1 MKAGISIYIGLD
13 NTLEENL
20 QLIKDAADW
29 RIKSIFTS
37 FHIPETDTAK
47 FKAEAQATLKSAKE
61 LGFDIISDISPN
73 TMEILGMGS
82 KAIDYASIAKLGI
95 TIIRLDDGFSPLEI
109 AALSRNPYGLKV
121 QLNASTCT
129 ESLMINLEENN
140 AAFNNISAL
149 HNFYPRENTGISEK
163 FCIEKNW
170 LLHEYGIKTG
180 AFIPSMNRPR
190 SPIKAG
196 LPTLEEH
203 RTCSFDFALR
213 HLIATGVDDV
223 FVGDS
228 LPSEEELKLLSLMP
242 AHQVNLRADIKTKN
256 PELMELLRQCYH
268 TRADEARD
276 CFRAEECRIY
286 CKKNNL
292 TVSPE
297 NTVARRAGDIT
308 LDNVNYQRYMGEMQI
323 LKCDLPADERVN
335 VIASLNEEE
344 QKLLKYLTSST
355 AFQFV

>member
-1 MKAGISIYIGLD
+1 MNAGISIYIGLD

-20 QLIKDAADW
+20 QLIKNAADW

-37 FHIPETDTAK
+37 FHIPETDTLR
-47 FKAEAQATLKSAKE
+47 FKSEIQTTLKLAKE
-61 LGFDIISDISPN
+61 LHFDIISDISPN
-73 TMEILGMGS
+73 TMKLLGMQGNS
-82 KAIDYASIAKLGI
+82 IDYAYIYDLGI
-95 TIIRLDDGFSPLEI
+95 TTIRLDDGFSAREI
-109 AALSRNPYGLKV
+109 ASLSRNPYGLKV
-121 QLNASTCT
+121 QLNASTCNETLMVQLT
-129 ESLMINLEENN
+129 EYG

-170 LLHEYGIKTG
+170 LLHEYNVKTA

-203 RTCSFDFALR
+203 RSCSFDFALR
-213 HLIATGVDDV
+213 HLIAMGVDEV

-228 LPSEEELKLLSLMP
+228 LPTEEEMKLLSLMP
-242 AHQVNLRADIKTKN
+242 AHQVNLRAEIKTEN
-256 PELMELLRQCYH
+256 PAIKTLLRQCYH
-268 TRADEARD
+268 IRPDEARD
-276 CFRAEECRIY
+276 CFRAVESRGY
-286 CKKNNL
+286 CKNNNITVKN
-292 TVSPE
+292 E
-297 NTVARRAGDIT
+297 NTVSRKIGDIT
-308 LDNVNYQRYMGEMQI
+308 LDNENYQRYMGELQI

-335 VIASLNEEE
+335 VIASLNAEE
-344 QKLLKYLTSST
+344 QKLLKYLTANT